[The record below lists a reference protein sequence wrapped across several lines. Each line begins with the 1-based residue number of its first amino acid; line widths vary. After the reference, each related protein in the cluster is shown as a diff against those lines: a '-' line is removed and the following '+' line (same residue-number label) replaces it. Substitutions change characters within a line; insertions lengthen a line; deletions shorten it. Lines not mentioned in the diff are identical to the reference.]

1 MGSKPVPV
9 LEQGSKLVLVPV
21 LGSME
26 LEPVL
31 VLGSMEPEQVLA
43 LGSKLVQVPEL
54 EQVLGSKPVPELE
67 QVLGSKPV
75 LELEQV
81 LDSKP
86 VLEPEQVQGSILVL
100 ELGKVLE
107 PELGSKLWEPEVGKL
122 VCKLASS
129 CSA

>member
-1 MGSKPVPV
+1 M
-9 LEQGSKLVLVPV
+9 
-21 LGSME
+21 
-26 LEPVL
+26 
-31 VLGSMEPEQVLA
+31 LA

-54 EQVLGSKPVPELE
+54 EQVLGSKPVLELE

-75 LELEQV
+75 L
-81 LDSKP
+81 
-86 VLEPEQVQGSILVL
+86 EQVQGSILVL
-100 ELGKVLE
+100 ELGKVLEPELE

>member
-1 MGSKPVPV
+1 MGSKPVPVLV

-31 VLGSMEPEQVLA
+31 GSMEPEQVLA
-43 LGSKLVQVPEL
+43 LGSKLVQ
-54 EQVLGSKPVPELE
+54 VPELE

-107 PELGSKLWEPEVGKL
+107 PELEPELGSKLWEPEVGKL

>member
-1 MGSKPVPV
+1 MAGSKPVLV
-9 LEQGSKLVLVPV
+9 LEQSSKLVPVPA

-31 VLGSMEPEQVLA
+31 VLGSMELEQVL
-43 LGSKLVQVPEL
+43 
-54 EQVLGSKPVPELE
+54 VLGSKPVPELGCKPVLVPE
-67 QVLGSKPV
+67 QALGSKLALVPV
-75 LELEQV
+75 LEQ
-81 LDSKP
+81 DSK
-86 VLEPEQVQGSILVL
+86 LALEQVQGSILVL